1 MPTELSQPT
10 HDVSVQHDVLIPMR
24 DGTRLA
30 GDLYLPSG
38 SGAWPTL
45 VERTPYSK
53 ASSSEIA
60 IESPEFYASRGYAVL
75 IQDVRGRFR
84 SEGDFYPFQDD
95 GWRANRDGYD
105 TVEWVAAQGW
115 SNGKVATIGGS
126 YSGATQYQLTPTRP
140 PHLTT
145 QFVRESSMDYRSEWV
160 YRGGALELAF
170 VLQWALGVTMNNVA
184 HLVPPERLESRR
196 AVLKGVNDEIETWFR
211 DRPLAPCS
219 FLIGLSD
226 WYNEWL
232 ANPDDGP
239 FWWKWNVSTKFSEV
253 DTPVFHLGGWF
264 DGFLRGTLQNF
275 KGFKD
280 NARSDA
286 ARRAQKLIVGPWIH
300 GPQNIAKSVIGE
312 IDYGPEAIVQ
322 INPYRLR
329 WFDHW
334 MKGIDTGLMD
344 EPAVSY
350 FQMGSNTWQTATDWP
365 PPDAQSIILYLRGG
379 KSGSANSL
387 NDGTLSP
394 ESPNVENADSYLFDP
409 NQPIPTLG
417 GGYLGALS
425 GGYDQRPVETGVLT
439 YTGEPL
445 TRDLDVSGSVT
456 VTLFAMSTARD
467 TDWVARV
474 SDVAPDGLSRI
485 ICDGILRARYRE
497 SAQSPR
503 LLTPNQ
509 VEKFVVDCWSTSN
522 LFRAGH
528 RIRVAVTSSC
538 FPRWDANPNTGDA
551 FGSSPFGVTAL
562 NSIFHDSSRP
572 SHVTLSVRG

>member
-1 MPTELSQPT
+1 VTTRSSQPT
-10 HDVSVQHDVLIPMR
+10 HDVSVQQDVLIPMR

-30 GDLYLPSG
+30 GDLYLPTGSG
-38 SGAWPTL
+38 SWPTL

-60 IESPEFYASRGYAVL
+60 IQSPEFYASRGYAVL

-115 SNGKVATIGGS
+115 SDGKVGTIGGS

-140 PHLTT
+140 PHLTA
-145 QFVRESSMDYRSEWV
+145 QFVRESSMDYRAEWV

-170 VLQWALGVTMNNVA
+170 VLPWAHAVTMNNVS
-184 HLVPPERLESRR
+184 HLVPPEQVEGRR
-196 AVLKGVNDEIETWFR
+196 AVLKGVNDEMESWFR

-219 FLIGLSD
+219 FLTGLSD

-232 ANPDDGP
+232 AHPDDGP
-239 FWWKWNVSTKFSEV
+239 FWWKWNVGMKFAEV
-253 DTPVFHLGGWF
+253 DTPVYHLGGWF

-280 NARSDA
+280 NARSET
-286 ARRAQKLIVGPWIH
+286 ARRAQRLIVGPWIH
-300 GPQNIAKSVIGE
+300 GPQNIDKRVVGE
-312 IDYGPEAIVQ
+312 IDYGPEAAVQ

-350 FQMGSNTWQTATDWP
+350 FQMGSNTWQSSTDWP
-365 PPDAQSIILYLRGG
+365 PPDARPLVLYLRGG
-379 KSGSANSL
+379 KSGSATSL
-387 NDGTLSP
+387 NDGTLSNHAP
-394 ESPNVENADSYLFDP
+394 DVEDADSYLYDP
-409 NQPIPTLG
+409 NNPIPTLG

-425 GGYDQRPVETGVLT
+425 GGYDQRPVEPGVLT

-445 TRDLDVSGSVT
+445 TRDLDVSGTVT

-474 SDVAPDGLSRI
+474 SDVATDGSSRI
-485 ICDGILRARYRE
+485 VCDGILRARYHE
-497 SAQSPR
+497 SMQSPQ

-528 RIRVAVTSSC
+528 RIRVAITSSC

-551 FGSSPFGVTAL
+551 FGSSPSSVTAL
-562 NSIFHDSSRP
+562 NSIFHDSFRP